1 MFDLFYT
8 FIATN
13 YCFGVFNQAHA
24 MQHHIY
30 AASPLFPYYRTALLF
45 LALSAFACQ
54 HSTPP
59 EGFQIEPGFKLERV
73 AAEPLIKDPVDL
85 EFNERGE
92 AMVLEMPGYPF
103 EDRQSRL
110 LVLQDKNKDGTYDDS
125 SVFAEGLQLANS
137 FLPYKKGVLVAAPP
151 YLLFLHDD
159 DQNNVADKVDTLMG
173 GFSTGNLQH
182 NYNGLTYGL
191 DNWIYAANGGND
203 GKPYWWGDTSSVM
216 DLRGQDFRFN
226 LESRKL
232 ERLGESS
239 GGFGLAM
246 DEYGR
251 MYETHNLTHISTLV
265 FPSRYF
271 KGKDHLEKSTLENAS
286 NHEENGLA
294 RIYPIG
300 EQESRVNHP
309 EQSGYFSG
317 SCGIT
322 YYGGGAFGEEYDN
335 TVWVADVVLNLVHVD
350 KIKAQ
355 GASFTAQRQLDKRD
369 LLASSDRAFRP
380 VNMNV
385 GPDGSMYLVD
395 MYRRVIEHPE
405 WIPDDIEKTLDL
417 EAGKDQG
424 RIYRISKGTH
434 RAYDVAQ
441 FKTETGLVQALTHA
455 NQWVRK
461 TAHRLLMEQKLGQ
474 TSLHGLKGLL
484 KDKNPLAKV
493 HALHILAA
501 QGELS
506 DNELATALSDEVAPI
521 RETALQLAENKL
533 GNDPTLLQ
541 TCIQLLT
548 DPDQRVRMQ
557 AALSLSTLDETNTA
571 YQKQRAAIL
580 VGLNSAAQKNMDI
593 WNTYAIALAAQ
604 GSAADLFAS
613 LLESTQS
620 NNSDLLAVLA
630 QSAAQSTQGLQGVL
644 QQLAAPKTSNATRQ
658 SILQQLSREV
668 PALTGTATLE
678 PALKALEQSRDLGL
692 ISASAA
698 LRQRLNLPP
707 SPEFL
712 SLSRS
717 ALQKVNDAT
726 LPDSTRVQQLALL
739 TLLPYA
745 QKSKVLFA
753 CLPNNQPIQ
762 LQEEALRQLANY
774 AEPEIGRRLVQIW
787 AELGPHIRKYAGD
800 LLLDREIHHDA
811 LLTGLEKGQINIGE
825 MNFDLERRRTLLWWT
840 DNETTK
846 RRAEKLFSDAA
857 VVTRQA
863 AIDKMKPALTLKGN
877 AAKGKMVFET
887 NCATCHRYGNTGVEV
902 GPVLT
907 EISRKSKA
915 TLLHDILDPNAAA
928 DPKYI
933 SHRLES
939 KDGLS
944 HLGIVAAETDQNVT
958 LLKMGGEKVT
968 LAKKELKSFRSMGTS
983 LMMEGLENAMSV
995 QEMGDLLAFLQGGE

>member
-1 MFDLFYT
+1 MHHQTQQAAPTT
-8 FIATN
+8 FVLKNTL
-13 YCFGVFNQAHA
+13 V
-24 MQHHIY
+24 
-30 AASPLFPYYRTALLF
+30 LF
-45 LALSAFACQ
+45 LMLGLGTFACQ
-54 HSTPP
+54 HSTAPD
-59 EGFQIEPGFKLERV
+59 GFQIEPGFKLERV

-110 LVLQDKNKDGTYDDS
+110 LVLQDKDKDGTYDES
-125 SVFAEGLQLANS
+125 MVFAEGLQLANS
-137 FLPYKKGVLVAAPP
+137 FLPYKKGALVAAPP
-151 YLLFLHDD
+151 YLLYLQDQ

-203 GKPYWWGDTSSVM
+203 GKPFWWGDTSSVM
-216 DLRGQDFRFN
+216 DLRGQDFRFH
-226 LESRKL
+226 LETRTL

-251 MYETHNLTHISTLV
+251 LFETHNLTHISNLV
-265 FPSRYF
+265 FPNRYF
-271 KGKDHLEKSTLENAS
+271 KGKEHLEKSTLENAS

-317 SCGIT
+317 SCGVT
-322 YYGGGAFGEEYDN
+322 YYGGGAFGEDYEN
-335 TVWVADVVLNLVHVD
+335 TVWVADVVLNLLHVD
-350 KIKAQ
+350 KIKPK
-355 GASFTAQRQLDKRD
+355 GASFEAVRQLEKRD

-380 VNMNV
+380 VNMSV

-395 MYRRVIEHPE
+395 MYRKVIEHPE

-424 RIYRISKGTH
+424 RIYRISKGISS
-434 RAYDVAQ
+434 AFDVAQ
-441 FKTETGLVQALTHA
+441 FKTEIGLVQALAHS

-474 TSLHGLKGLL
+474 TSWHGLKGLL

-501 QGELS
+501 QKALTTV
-506 DNELATALSDEVAPI
+506 ELASALADDIAPI
-521 RETALQLAENKL
+521 RETALQLAEARL
-533 GNDPTLLQ
+533 GNDPSLLT

-557 AALSLSTLDETNTA
+557 AALSLSTLDAASTA
-571 YQKQRAAIL
+571 YQKQSAAIL
-580 VGLNSAAQKNMDI
+580 AGLNAAAQQNIDK
-593 WNTYAIALAAQ
+593 WNNYAITLAAQ
-604 GSAADLFAS
+604 GAAADLAS
-613 LLESTQS
+613 LIQPIQASE
-620 NNSDLLAVLA
+620 SDLLSALA
-630 QSAAQSTQGLQGVL
+630 LSAAQSTEGLQSILLYLV
-644 QQLAAPKTSNATRQ
+644 APKINNSTRQ
-658 SILQQLSREV
+658 NILQQLSQEL
-668 PALTGTATLE
+668 PTLSGTTILE
-678 PALKALEQSRDLGL
+678 PALNVLEQSRDLGL
-692 ISASAA
+692 ISATTA
-698 LRQRLNLPP
+698 LRQRLKLPP
-707 SPEFL
+707 SANFL

-717 ALQKVNDAT
+717 ALQKVTNTT
-726 LPDSTRVQQLALL
+726 LPDSIRVQQLVLL
-739 TLLPYA
+739 SLLPYA
-745 QKSKVLFA
+745 QKSKVIFA
-753 CLPNNQPIQ
+753 CLPNHQPIQ

-774 AEPEIGRRLVQIW
+774 NEPEIGPRLVQLW
-787 AELGPHIRKYAGD
+787 PELGPHIRKYAGD

-840 DNETTK
+840 DNENTK

-863 AIDKMKPALTLKGN
+863 AMDKMKPALALKGN
-877 AAKGKMVFET
+877 AQSGAKMFET
-887 NCATCHRYGNTGVEV
+887 HCSNCHRYGKQGKEV

-907 EISRKSKA
+907 EIYRKSKA

-933 SHRLES
+933 SHRLET

-944 HLGIVAAETDQNVT
+944 HLGIVAAETDQSVT

-968 LAKKELKSFRSMGTS
+968 LSKKELKSFRSMGTS
-983 LMMEGLENAMSV
+983 LMMEGFENALSV
-995 QEMGDLLAFLQGGE
+995 QEMGDLLAFLQGGK

>member
-1 MFDLFYT
+1 MHHQAQQAAPTT
-8 FIATN
+8 FVLKNTL
-13 YCFGVFNQAHA
+13 V
-24 MQHHIY
+24 
-30 AASPLFPYYRTALLF
+30 LF
-45 LALSAFACQ
+45 LMLGLGTFACQ
-54 HSTPP
+54 HSAAPDC
-59 EGFQIEPGFKLERV
+59 FQIEPGFKFERV

-110 LVLQDKNKDGTYDDS
+110 LMLQDKNKDGTYDDS

-151 YLLFLHDD
+151 YLLYLQDQ

-226 LESRKL
+226 LETRTL

-239 GGFGLAM
+239 GGFGLGM

-251 MYETHNLTHISTLV
+251 LFETHNLTHISTLV
-265 FPSRYF
+265 FPNRYF
-271 KGKDHLEKSTLENAS
+271 KGKEHLEKSTLENAS
-286 NHEENGLA
+286 DHEENGLA

-300 EQESRVNHP
+300 EQEPRVNHP

-317 SCGIT
+317 SCGVT
-322 YYGGGAFGEEYDN
+322 YYGGGAFGEDYEN
-335 TVWVADVVLNLVHVD
+335 TVWVADVVLNLLHVD
-350 KIKAQ
+350 KIEPK
-355 GASFTAQRQLDKRD
+355 GASFAALRLLEKRD

-380 VNMNV
+380 VNMSV
-385 GPDGSMYLVD
+385 GPDGAMYLVD
-395 MYRRVIEHPE
+395 MYRKVIEHPE

-424 RIYRISKGTH
+424 RIYRISKGNA
-434 RAYDVAQ
+434 RAFDVAQ
-441 FKTETGLVQALTHA
+441 FKTEIGLVQALAHS

-474 TSLHGLKGLL
+474 TSIHGLKGLL

-501 QGELS
+501 QGALDIEELVAA
-506 DNELATALSDEVAPI
+506 LADAEAPI
-521 RETALQLAENKL
+521 RETALQLAESKL

-541 TCIQLLT
+541 TCIQLLD

-557 AALSLSTLDETNTA
+557 AALNLSTLEENSAA
-571 YQKQRAAIL
+571 YQKQRSAIL
-580 VGLNSAAQKNMDI
+580 RGLNLAAKKSMDP
-593 WNTYAIALAAQ
+593 WNSCAITLAAQ
-604 GSAADLFAS
+604 GSAADLFAELIPS
-613 LLESTQS
+613 APSTS
-620 NNSDLLAVLA
+620 SDLLVDLA
-630 QSAAQSTQGLQGVL
+630 RSAAQSTQGLQSVL
-644 QQLAAPKTSNATRQ
+644 EHLVAPTINQATRQ
-658 SILQQLSREV
+658 NILQQLGREL
-668 PALTGTATLE
+668 PKLSGTAALE
-678 PALKALEQSRDLGL
+678 PAIRALEQSQEISS
-692 ISASAA
+692 ISATAT
-698 LRQRLNLPP
+698 LRQSLSLPP

-712 SLSRS
+712 NLSRK
-717 ALQKVNDAT
+717 AVQKVNDST
-726 LPDSTRVQQLALL
+726 LPDSIRVQQLALL

-745 QKSKVLFA
+745 QKSRVLFA
-753 CLPNNQPIQ
+753 CLPNQQPIQ

-774 AEPEIGRRLVQIW
+774 NEPEIGQRLVQLW
-787 AELGPHIRKYAGD
+787 PELGPHIRKYAGD

-840 DNETTK
+840 DNENTK
-846 RRAEKLFSDAA
+846 HRAEKLFSDAA
-857 VVTRQA
+857 VVTRQTA
-863 AIDKMKPALTLKGN
+863 MNKMKPALSLKGN
-877 AAKGKMVFET
+877 AQSGAKMFET
-887 NCATCHRYGNTGVEV
+887 HCANCHRYGNKGKEV

-933 SHRLES
+933 SHRLET

-944 HLGIVAAETDQNVT
+944 HLGIVAAETDQSVT

-968 LAKKELKSFRSMGTS
+968 LSKKELKSFRSMGTS
-983 LMMEGLENAMSV
+983 LMMEGFENALSV
-995 QEMGDLLAFLQGGE
+995 KEMGDLLAFLQGGE

>member
-1 MFDLFYT
+1 
-8 FIATN
+8 
-13 YCFGVFNQAHA
+13 
-24 MQHHIY
+24 MQHHTY
-30 AASPLFPYYRTALLF
+30 VVSPFFYCYCTVLFY
-45 LALSAFACQ
+45 LALSGLACQ
-54 HSTPP
+54 KTSAP

-110 LVLQDKNKDGTYDDS
+110 LVLQDKDKDGTYDES
-125 SVFAEGLQLANS
+125 IVFAKDLQLANS

-151 YLLFLHDD
+151 YLLYLRDD
-159 DQNNVADKVDTLMG
+159 DQNNVAERVDTLMG

-226 LESRKL
+226 LETRTL

-239 GGFGLAM
+239 GGFGLGM

-251 MYETHNLTHISTLV
+251 LFETHNLTHISTLV
-265 FPSRYF
+265 FPNRYF
-271 KGKDHLEKSTLENAS
+271 KGREHLEKSTLENAS
-286 NHEENGLA
+286 DHEENGLA

-317 SCGIT
+317 SCGVT
-322 YYGGGAFGEEYDN
+322 YYGGGAFGEEYEN
-335 TVWVADVVLNLVHVD
+335 TVWVADVVLNLLHVD
-350 KIKAQ
+350 KIKPK
-355 GASFTAQRQLDKRD
+355 GASFEAVRQLEKRD
-369 LLASSDRAFRP
+369 LLAGSDRAFRP
-380 VNMNV
+380 VNMSV
-385 GPDGSMYLVD
+385 GPDGTMYVVD
-395 MYRRVIEHPE
+395 MYRKVIEHPE

-424 RIYRISKGTH
+424 RIYRISKGN
-434 RAYDVAQ
+434 ASAFDVTQ
-441 FKTETGLVQALTHA
+441 FKTEIGLVQALTHS

-474 TSLHGLKGLL
+474 TSWHGLKGLL

-501 QGELS
+501 QKALTTVELTS
-506 DNELATALSDEVAPI
+506 ALTDDIAPI
-521 RETALQLAENKL
+521 RETALQLAEARL
-533 GNDPTLLQ
+533 GNDPSLLT

-557 AALSLSTLDETNTA
+557 AALSLSTLDEASTA
-571 YQKQRAAIL
+571 YQKQSAAIL
-580 VGLNSAAQKNMDI
+580 AGLNAAAQQSIDK
-593 WNTYAIALAAQ
+593 WNNYAITLAAQ
-604 GSAADLFAS
+604 GAAADLFAS
-613 LLESTQS
+613 LIQS
-620 NNSDLLAVLA
+620 VQASESDLLSALA
-630 QSAAQSTQGLQGVL
+630 LSAAQSTEGLQSVL
-644 QQLAAPKTSNATRQ
+644 LYLVAPKINNSTRQ
-658 SILQQLSREV
+658 NILQQLSQEL
-668 PALTGTATLE
+668 PPLSGTTILE
-678 PALKALEQSRDLGL
+678 PALNVLEQSQDLGL
-692 ISASAA
+692 ISATAA

-707 SPEFL
+707 SAEFL

-717 ALQKVNDAT
+717 ALQKVNDRK
-726 LPDSTRVQQLALL
+726 LPDSIRVQQLTLL
-739 TLLPYA
+739 ALLPYA

-753 CLPNNQPIQ
+753 CLPNQQPIQ

-774 AEPEIGRRLVQIW
+774 NEPEIGPRLVQMW
-787 AELGPHIRKYAGD
+787 PELGPHIRKYAGD

-863 AIDKMKPALTLKGN
+863 AMDKMKPALALKGN
-877 AAKGKMVFET
+877 AQSGAKMFET
-887 NCATCHRYGNTGVEV
+887 HCANCHRYGNKGKEV

-933 SHRLES
+933 SHRLET

-944 HLGIVAAETDQNVT
+944 HLGIVAAETDQSVT

-968 LAKKELKSFRSMGTS
+968 LSKKELKSFRSMGTS
-983 LMMEGLENAMSV
+983 LMMEGFENALSV
-995 QEMGDLLAFLQGGE
+995 QEMGDLLAFLQGGK

>member
-1 MFDLFYT
+1 MRHQTQQAARTTFSLKIYSVLF
-8 FIATN
+8 
-13 YCFGVFNQAHA
+13 
-24 MQHHIY
+24 
-30 AASPLFPYYRTALLF
+30 LF
-45 LALSAFACQ
+45 LALGALACQ
-54 HSTPP
+54 HSATL
-59 EGFQIEPGFKLERV
+59 EGFQIEPGFTLERI

-110 LVLQDKNKDGTYDDS
+110 LVLQDKNQDGIYDGS
-125 SVFAEGLQLANS
+125 TVFAEGLQLANS
-137 FLPYKKGVLVAAPP
+137 FLPYQKGVLVAAPP
-151 YLLFLHDD
+151 YLLYLHDD
-159 DQNNVADKVDTLMG
+159 DQNNVADQVDTLMG

-182 NYNGLTYGL
+182 NYNALTYGL

-203 GKPYWWGDTSSVM
+203 GKPYWWGDTSSTL
-216 DLRGQDFRFN
+216 DLRGQDFRFH
-226 LESRKL
+226 LETRTL

-239 GGFGLAM
+239 GGFGLGM

-251 MYETHNLTHISTLV
+251 LFETHNLTHISTLV
-265 FPSRYF
+265 FPTRYF
-271 KGKDHLEKSTLENAS
+271 KGKEFLEKTTLENVS

-322 YYGGGAFGEEYDN
+322 YYGGGALGEEYDH
-335 TVWVADVVLNLVHVD
+335 TVWVADVVLNLIHVD
-350 KIKAQ
+350 KIKAK
-355 GASFTAQRQLDKRD
+355 GASFEAVRQLEKRD
-369 LLASSDRAFRP
+369 LLASKDRSFRP
-380 VNMNV
+380 VNMTV
-385 GPDGSMYLVD
+385 GPDGAMYIVD
-395 MYRRVIEHPE
+395 IYRKVIEHPE

-424 RIYRISKGTH
+424 QIYRINKGNA
-434 RAYDVAQ
+434 RAFDVAQ

-474 TSLHGLKGLL
+474 TSMHGLKGLL
-484 KDKNPLAKV
+484 RDKNPLAKV

-501 QGELS
+501 QGILS
-506 DNELATALSDEVAPI
+506 SKELALALADEVAPI
-521 RETALQLAENKL
+521 REIALQLAEPKF
-533 GNDPTLLQ
+533 GNDPALLQ
-541 TCIQLLT
+541 QCIQLLN

-557 AALSLSTLDETNTA
+557 AALSLSTLDETSAT
-571 YQKQRAAIL
+571 YQKQRKAI
-580 VGLNSAAQKNMDI
+580 VAGLNAAAQKSVDT
-593 WNTYAIALAAQ
+593 WNSCAITLAAQ
-604 GSAADLFAS
+604 GSAADLFAA
-613 LLESTQS
+613 LVQS
-620 NNSDLLAVLA
+620 GPPANNDLLTTLA
-630 QSAAQSTQGLQGVL
+630 QSAAQSTQGLQKVL
-644 QQLAAPKTSNATRQ
+644 QHLAAPKISSVTRQ
-658 SILQQLSREV
+658 NILQQLSQEA
-668 PALTGTATLE
+668 PELTEANAIE
-678 PALKALEQSRDLGL
+678 PALKALEQSRDIGL
-692 ISASAA
+692 ISASAV
-698 LRQRLNLPP
+698 LRKRLNLPP

-712 SLSRS
+712 TLSRS
-717 ALQKVNDAT
+717 ALQKVNDTT
-726 LPDSTRVQQLALL
+726 LPDSIRVQQLALL
-739 TLLPYA
+739 ALLPYA
-745 QKSKVLFA
+745 QKSKVLFV
-753 CLPNNQPIQ
+753 CLPNSQPIQ
-762 LQEEALRQLANY
+762 LQEEALRQLASY
-774 AEPEIGRRLVQIW
+774 AEPEIGQHLVQLW
-787 AELGPHIRKYAGD
+787 PELGPHIRKYAGD

-840 DNETTK
+840 DNENTK

-863 AIDKMKPALTLKGN
+863 AIDKMKPALALKGSL
-877 AAKGKMVFET
+877 AKGKVVFGT
-887 NCATCHRYGNTGVEV
+887 HCANCHRYGNTGKEV

-907 EISRKSKA
+907 EIYRKSKA

-933 SHRLES
+933 SHRLET

-958 LLKMGGEKVT
+958 LLKMGGEKVV
-968 LAKKELKSFRSMGTS
+968 LPKKEIKSFRSMGTS
-983 LMMEGLENAMSV
+983 LMMEGFENAISKE
-995 QEMGDLLAFLQGGE
+995 EMGDLLAFLQGRE

>member
-1 MFDLFYT
+1 MFNLFYT
-8 FIATN
+8 FIATK
-13 YCFGVFNQAHA
+13 YHFSVFNQAHA
-24 MQHHIY
+24 MQHHTY
-30 AASPLFPYYRTALLF
+30 AASQFFPYYRTALLF

-54 HSTPP
+54 KTNAP

-125 SVFAEGLQLANS
+125 KVFAEGLQLANS

-159 DQNNVADKVDTLMG
+159 DQNNVAEQVDTLMG

-203 GKPYWWGDTSSVM
+203 GKPYWWGDPSSVM

-226 LESRKL
+226 LETRKL

-239 GGFGLAM
+239 GGFGLGM

-251 MYETHNLTHISTLV
+251 LFETHNLTHISTLV
-265 FPSRYF
+265 FPARYF
-271 KGKDHLEKSTLENAS
+271 KGKDHLEKSTLENSS

-322 YYGGGAFGEEYDN
+322 YYGGGAFGEEYDH

-369 LLASSDRAFRP
+369 LLASNDRAFRP

-395 MYRRVIEHPE
+395 MYRKVIEHPE

-424 RIYRISKGTH
+424 RIYRISKGAA

-441 FKTETGLVQALTHA
+441 FKTETGLVKALTHA

-474 TSLHGLKGLL
+474 ASLHSLKGLL
-484 KDKNPLAKV
+484 KDKNPLAKL

-501 QGELS
+501 QGALNS
-506 DNELATALSDEVAPI
+506 KELATALADEVAPI
-521 RETALQLAENKL
+521 RETALQLAESSL

-541 TCIQLLT
+541 TCIQLLN

-557 AALSLSTLDETNTA
+557 AALSLSTLDETSAA

-580 VGLNSAAQKNMDI
+580 AGLNAAAQKSMDT
-593 WNTYAIALAAQ
+593 WNACAIALAAQ
-604 GSAADLFAS
+604 RSAADLFAS
-613 LLESTQS
+613 LVQSTKPS
-620 NNSDLLAVLA
+620 NSELLAALA
-630 QSAAQSTQGLQGVL
+630 QSAAQSTQGLQSVL
-644 QQLAAPKTSNATRQ
+644 QQLAAPKISNAARQ
-658 SILQQLSREV
+658 SILQQLSQEV
-668 PALTGTATLE
+668 PALTGTKALE
-678 PALKALEQSRDLGL
+678 PALKALEQSQE
-692 ISASAA
+692 ISIISTTAS

-717 ALQKVNDAT
+717 ALQKVNDT
-726 LPDSTRVQQLALL
+726 SLPDSTRRQQLALL

-753 CLPNNQPIQ
+753 CLPNSQPIQ

-774 AEPEIGRRLVQIW
+774 AEPEIGQRLVQIW

-840 DNETTK
+840 DNENTK

-863 AIDKMKPALTLKGN
+863 AIDKMKPALALQGN
-877 AAKGKMVFET
+877 AAKGKMVFAT
-887 NCATCHRYGNTGVEV
+887 HCATCHRYGNTGVEV

-939 KDGLS
+939 KNGLS

-983 LMMEGLENAMSV
+983 LMMEGFENAMTA